1 VIDGDG
7 TLPHEAPM
15 NSHGHVIGSYTHPD
29 VRMTMEVWVDPGLP
43 VDLEW
48 VGTRTSDD
56 VLSGFLDGQYPM
68 TLYRNSPGGE

>member
-1 VIDGDG
+1 MIDGDG

-43 VDLEW
+43 VEVLPLFWW
-48 VGTRTSDD
+48 VAGHARRP
-56 VLSGFLDGQYPM
+56 SG
-68 TLYRNSPGGE
+68 